1 MHLFHRDTP
10 EERQRKEEAKAL
22 EHQREE
28 QEKSLEQQR
37 KEQAQALVRQEA
49 DVQAR
54 SLQALATGGIPVRA
68 QERVAQYRSGQAGA
82 IPFSSD
88 LSVNEFL
95 LTRKAGYEPLG
106 LVTGSSVYHIGWN
119 RWNLTGE
126 MEAQTRAQ
134 HDAAMAALG
143 RMRQEALGMGAAGVV
158 GTRLEIKSQGWSKD
172 LIEVIAIGTAIRVPG
187 SAPPAEPFLSDF
199 SAQEFVA
206 LLQAG
211 GRPAGIV
218 LGNSTYYIYTNWGD
232 AWQND
237 SWYNQE
243 HDKYTRSLHATQS
256 QAFNRMHSQAKH
268 MGAQGVVGVHIVRH
282 LREIPYTDSNGD
294 EEVERTDYILSYLS
308 WGTAILLAPNAARP
322 YPPTAVVDLNGA
334 VRAQTGI
341 SVGAPAEQEGD
352 KE

>member
-22 EHQREE
+22 ERQREE
-28 QEKSLEQQR
+28 QAKALEQQR

-54 SLQALATGGIPVRA
+54 SLQALAAGGIPIRA
-68 QERVAQYRSGQAGA
+68 QERVAQYRTGQPGT

-143 RMRQEALGMGAAGVV
+143 RMRQEALGMGASGVV
-158 GTRLEIKSQGWSKD
+158 GTRLEIKTQGWSED
-172 LIEVIAIGTAIRVPG
+172 LIEVVAIGTAIRVPG
-187 SAPPAEPFLSDF
+187 SGPPAEPFLSDF
-199 SAQEFVA
+199 TAQEFVA

-218 LGNSTYYIYTNWGD
+218 IGNSTYYIYTNWGD

-243 HDKYTRSLHATQS
+243 HDKYTRSLHTTQS
-256 QAFNRMHSQAKH
+256 QAFNRMHTQAKQ

-282 LREIPYTDSNGD
+282 LREIPYVDSDGD
-294 EEVERTDYILSYLS
+294 EEEDRSDYILSYLS
-308 WGTAILLAPNAARP
+308 WGTAILLAPGAARP
-322 YPPTAVVDLNGA
+322 YPPTAVVDLRDALEPTVSLKAGA
-334 VRAQTGI
+334 A
-341 SVGAPAEQEGD
+341 AE
-352 KE
+352 

>member
-1 MHLFHRDTP
+1 MPFFHRDSP

-22 EHQREE
+22 ERQREE
-28 QEKSLEQQR
+28 EAKALEQQR
-37 KEQAQALVRQEA
+37 KDQAQALVRQEA

-54 SLQALATGGIPVRA
+54 SLQALAAGGIPVRA
-68 QERVAQYRSGQAGA
+68 QERVAQYRSAQPGT

-95 LTRKAGYEPLG
+95 LTRKAGYEPMG
-106 LVTGSSVYHIGWN
+106 LVTGSSVFHIGWN

-143 RMRQEALGMGAAGVV
+143 RMCQEALGMGASGVV
-158 GTRLEIKSQGWSKD
+158 GTKLEIKTLGWSED

-187 SAPPAEPFLSDF
+187 SPPPAEPFLSDF
-199 SAQEFVA
+199 TAQEFVA

-218 LGNSTYYIYTNWGD
+218 IGNCTYYIYTNWGD
-232 AWQND
+232 AWTND

-243 HDKYTRSLHATQS
+243 HDKYTRSLHAAQG

-268 MGAQGVVGVHIVRH
+268 MGAHGIVGVHIVRH
-282 LREIPYTDSNGD
+282 LREIPYVDSDGD
-294 EEVERTDYILSYLS
+294 EEEERSDYILSYLS
-308 WGTAILLAPNAARP
+308 WGTAILQAPNSARP
-322 YPPTAVVDLNGA
+322 YPPTAVVDLNE
-334 VRAQTGI
+334 AQQPIT
-341 SVGAPAEQEGD
+341 SLKVGASAEKEGD
-352 KE
+352 EE